1 MCVYTYMHLH
11 TNTHIHTYMLFIRV
25 AYRLWSR

>member
-25 AYRLWSR
+25 AYRLLSR